1 MAASKKSANGQ
12 GSIIKRA
19 NGTWEWRLTLHYVD
33 GTTERKSVYGKTQA
47 EVKKKGDQL
56 LVQAQG
62 IKRATGL
69 TVSDLVQM
77 FYADAE
83 KRLTHNTLRQYRYA
97 FDTYLVPQ
105 FGSVKIASFKA
116 STLDTLI
123 DQCRKQGVGTEVQKE
138 KGETPAPLGPNTL
151 AIIRRCTRALFNKAV
166 EWELLSKNPVLKSQ
180 VVKVERKLV
189 QGFTPE
195 QSAEYLKAFM
205 SSPAAYPLAF
215 ALGTGLRI
223 AECLGVKHSDIEER
237 SGQYFLNVRQQLLS
251 ESGKAVLRPLKTQN
265 SKRIIPLTTLIMEVV
280 NRQKIIQARLGAKG
294 DLELLFTN
302 TTGSPV
308 DVNNLRRWI
317 RRELPKLGLKPITP
331 HDLRRGFVSVLVAA
345 NADIK
350 TVSALLGHADIS
362 TTLNIYAQAN
372 TKRKEEVMGQMEQLI
387 LAGLKSDSAN
397 SDNTTSPNNT
407 GC

>member
-1 MAASKKSANGQ
+1 MSSSRKSVNGQ
-12 GSIIKRA
+12 GTIIKRA
-19 NGTWEWRLTLHYVD
+19 NGTWEWRITLHYVD

-47 EVKKKGDQL
+47 EVKQKGDAL

-62 IKRATGL
+62 IKRASGL
-69 TVSDLVQM
+69 TVSDLVQT
-77 FYADAE
+77 FYADAAR
-83 KRLTHNTLRQYRYA
+83 RLSHNTLRQYHYA
-97 FDTYLVPQ
+97 FDLYLVPQ
-105 FGSVKIASFKA
+105 FGSVKIASVKA
-116 STLDTLI
+116 SMLDTLI
-123 DQCRKQGVGTEVQKE
+123 DRCRIQGKGTEDQKE
-138 KGETPAPLGPNTL
+138 NGITPAPLGPNTL
-151 AIIRRCTRALFNKAV
+151 NIIRRCTRALFNKAV
-166 EWELLSKNPVLKSQ
+166 EWELLAKNPVLKSQ
-180 VVKVERKLV
+180 VVKVERKV
-189 QGFTPE
+189 SKGFTPE

-223 AECLGVKHSDIEER
+223 AECLGVKHADIEER

-265 SKRIIPLTTLIMEVV
+265 SKRIIPLTSLMMEVV
-280 NRQKIIQARLGAKG
+280 NRQKIVQTRLGAKG
-294 DLELLFTN
+294 DLDLLFTI

-317 RRELPKLGLKPITP
+317 REQLPKFGLNAITP

-372 TKRKEEVMGQMEQLI
+372 TKRKEEVMDQMEQLLI
-387 LAGLKSDSAN
+387 AGLQSGSAKSE
-397 SDNTTSPNNT
+397 NTALPEIPE
-407 GC
+407 

>member
-1 MAASKKSANGQ
+1 MSTTKKSANG
-12 GSIIKRA
+12 
-19 NGTWEWRLTLHYVD
+19 NGTFRKRPNGLWEWQVTLHYID

-47 EVKKKGDQL
+47 ETKRKGERLQIQSQSVKKS
-56 LVQAQG
+56 
-62 IKRATGL
+62 TGT
-69 TVSDLVQM
+69 TVADLVQM
-77 FYADAE
+77 FYVDGE
-83 KRLTHNTLRQYRYA
+83 RRLTHNTLRQYHYA
-97 FDTYLVPQ
+97 FDLYLVPQ
-105 FGSVKIASFKA
+105 FGSVKIASVKA
-116 STLDTLI
+116 SMLDTLI
-123 DQCRKQGVGTEVQKE
+123 DRCRTQGKGTEDQRE
-138 KGETPAPLGPNTL
+138 NGITPAPLGPNTL
-151 AIIRRCTRALFNKAV
+151 NIIRRCTRALFNKAV
-166 EWELLSKNPVLKSQ
+166 EWELLAKNPVLKSQ
-180 VVKVERKLV
+180 VVRVERKVV

-223 AECLGVKHSDIEER
+223 AECLGVKHADIEER

-265 SKRIIPLTTLIMEVV
+265 SKRIIPLTSLMMEVV
-280 NRQKIIQARLGAKG
+280 NRQKIVQTRLGAKG
-294 DLELLFTN
+294 DLDLLFT
-302 TTGSPV
+302 TTAGTPV

-317 RRELPKLGLKPITP
+317 REQLPKFGLNPITP

-372 TKRKEEVMGQMEQLI
+372 TRRKEEVMDQMEQLLI
-387 LAGLKSDSAN
+387 AGLHSGSAN
-397 SDNTTSPNNT
+397 SENTASPEHPE
-407 GC
+407 

>member
-1 MAASKKSANGQ
+1 MATSKKSVNGQ
-12 GSIIKRA
+12 GTIIKRA
-19 NGTWEWRLTLHYVD
+19 NGTWEWRITLHYVD

-47 EVKKKGDQL
+47 EVKQKGDAL

-62 IKRATGL
+62 IKRASGL
-69 TVSDLVQM
+69 TVSDLVQT

-105 FGSVKIASFKA
+105 FGSVKIASVKA
-116 STLDTLI
+116 SMLDTLI
-123 DQCRKQGVGTEVQKE
+123 DRCRTQGVGTESQKE
-138 KGETPAPLGPNTL
+138 KGVTPAALGPNTL

-166 EWELLSKNPVLKSQ
+166 EWELLAKNPVLKSQ
-180 VVKVERKLV
+180 VVKVERKV
-189 QGFTPE
+189 SQGFTPE
-195 QSAEYLKAFM
+195 QSAEYLKTFM

-237 SGQYFLNVRQQLLS
+237 SGHYFLNVRQQLLS

-265 SKRIIPLTTLIMEVV
+265 SKRIIPLTSLIMEVV
-280 NRQKIIQARLGAKG
+280 NRQKIIQTRLGAKG
-294 DLELLFTN
+294 DLDLLFT
-302 TTGSPV
+302 TTAGSPV
-308 DVNNLRRWI
+308 DVNNLRRWM
-317 RRELPKLGLKPITP
+317 RRELPLQGLKAVSP
-331 HDLRRGFVSVLVAA
+331 HDLRRGFVSILVAA

-372 TKRKEEVMGQMEQLI
+372 TKRKEEVMEQMEQLLI
-387 LAGLKSDSAN
+387 AGLQSGSAKSENQASPQ
-397 SDNTTSPNNT
+397 NTD
-407 GC
+407 C